1 MNEQEPSQVMTVPEV
16 AAYLKLARSTVY
28 KLAQSGELPGRKVG
42 GKWRFARK
50 GLEKWLGERPMQNQK
65 NGDKWQN

>member
-16 AAYLKLARSTVY
+16 AAYLKLARSKVS

-42 GKWRFARK
+42 GKWRFARR
-50 GLEKWLGERPMQNQK
+50 LEEWLQNDSKWKQSYTS
-65 NGDKWQN
+65 DS